1 MATQPAG
8 RQTVTGWVG
17 WVWFGGI
24 MLFTLGLFQAFQ
36 GLIALIDDGFSLAVG
51 DQLLVFDL
59 DAWGWT
65 HLIMGI
71 LLVVAGIGV
80 LGGTLWGRILGVI
93 VAALSILAQ
102 LTILP
107 VYPIWALIVIALDA
121 LIIYALVV
129 HGEEARA
136 I

>member
-65 HLIMGI
+65 HLIMGV

-121 LIIYALVV
+121 FIIYALVV